1 MRMQRR
7 GVHTTTTIQ
16 APTAASIQSSNA
28 KQPSAVSVARVL
40 QIPKDLTILPPEL
53 DGGLD
58 DMLPRFHFRLAG
70 FTFARRSTSK
80 SEPSSLGRLLV
91 H

>member
-1 MRMQRR
+1 MQAR

-28 KQPSAVSVARVL
+28 KQPSAASVVPVL
-40 QIPKDLTILPPEL
+40 QIPKGLTILRPEL
-53 DGGLD
+53 DGGLNN
-58 DMLPRFHFRLAG
+58 MLPLFHLRPAG
-70 FTFARRSTSK
+70 FAFGCLCISK

-91 H
+91 Q